1 MATPRDLLNDA
12 KAHIRE
18 VEPAEV
24 VDLVGT
30 VTFLDV
36 REPDEWSQL
45 HIPGAHLIPK
55 DTLLNQIQD
64 LSIPL
69 SQNIY
74 IHCHSGVR
82 SLLAGNWL
90 ISQGYT
96 SVHSVSGGIVEWAK
110 EGYPTQSAKSSLD

>member
-1 MATPRDLLNDA
+1 MITHPTIKTITVHDLKQLFDTDPNLCL
-12 KAHIRE
+12 I
-18 VEPAEV
+18 
-24 VDLVGT
+24 
-30 VTFLDV
+30 DV

-45 HIPGAHLIPK
+45 HIPGARLIPK

-96 SVHSVSGGIVEWAK
+96 SVYSVSGGIVEWAK